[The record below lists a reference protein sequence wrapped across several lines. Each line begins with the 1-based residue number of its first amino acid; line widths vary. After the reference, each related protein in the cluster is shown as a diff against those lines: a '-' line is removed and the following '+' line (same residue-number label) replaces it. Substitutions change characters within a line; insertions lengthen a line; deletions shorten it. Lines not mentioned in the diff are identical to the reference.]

1 MVRTVGAEVQ
11 QPDRAAAAGL
21 SRIDIKHVGLE
32 MARLRMVG
40 GVHGYGLRVVVD
52 GNIDIQPGS
61 LLDAAGCAAA
71 TGEQIANELAA
82 QV

>member
-1 MVRTVGAEVQ
+1 
-11 QPDRAAAAGL
+11 
-21 SRIDIKHVGLE
+21 